1 MNVVHC
7 CATSNQL
14 TWGCE
19 TGMALYGWTH
29 WTKSDATSSDKSLAS
44 KVRNYQSRFLQESIA
59 VWFKSDLNCEHNA
72 RGTSLFILLCITTRW
87 RGNGALQ
94 KLHASKE
101 VLLLPCNLPSL
112 VISEIVRW
120 TWSLPLLP
128 AASFLPRQHPTMSG
142 FAVPGGRIKQHAS
155 ESPPKKWDIEK
166 DSESQ
171 SYRKKLEKGKW
182 SSQSSRS
189 NIGSS

>member
-1 MNVVHC
+1 MLCIVLRLPINLPGAARPAWLCMAGRIERNLMLQAAIKVLQ
-7 CATSNQL
+7 AKS
-14 TWGCE
+14 E
-19 TGMALYGWTH
+19 TI
-29 WTKSDATSSDKSLAS
+29 
-44 KVRNYQSRFLQESIA
+44 KVDFYRNPSQ
-59 VWFKSDLNCEHNA
+59 SDLNPTWIVSTMHAE
-72 RGTSLFILLCITTRW
+72 LLCSYYYVLW

-94 KLHASKE
+94 KLHASKD

-142 FAVPGGRIKQHAS
+142 FAVPGGRIKQHAT
-155 ESPPKKWDIEK
+155 ESPPKKRDIEK